1 MIAWPAAEPVF
12 VAELV
17 SAERPAWTPY
27 LDSRVTTLAAGYQ
40 FLLDINTAAVQDAAA
55 DVVALAG
62 PSPR

>member
-1 MIAWPAAEPVF
+1 MF